1 MDTKQKTQRRY
12 ILLAVSLC
20 AVAMS
25 LVDGVWQPGYWVKS
39 LCKLVLFLGV
49 PLCYFGIFPSERS
62 GLKQLF
68 TPSKKGIAVALG
80 LGVLVFC
87 VILGGYFLLSRFVDL
102 TDAVLSL
109 TSSSGVSADN
119 FLWVA
124 LYISLVNSLLEEL
137 LFRGFSFIT
146 LKIHVSAI
154 AAYSFSAL
162 TFAFYHAGMIA
173 VSMNFGIW
181 LGAMAGLMI
190 AGFVLCFLN
199 EKSENIYVSW
209 LVHMFA
215 NFAIN
220 TVGFIILLG

>member
-1 MDTKQKTQRRY
+1 METKQKSQMLY
-12 ILLAVSLC
+12 ILVAVSLC

-25 LVDGVWQPGYWVKS
+25 LVDGVIQPGYWIKS
-39 LCKLVLFLGV
+39 FCKLILFLCA
-49 PLCYFGIFPSERS
+49 PLCYFAVFPDERS
-62 GLKQLF
+62 GLKLLF
-68 TPSKKGIAVALG
+68 TPTGKSIAIAFG
-80 LGVLVFC
+80 LGVMVYG
-87 VILGGYFLLSRFVDL
+87 VILGGYVLLSSFVDL
-102 TDAVLSL
+102 TDAILSL

-124 LYISLVNSLLEEL
+124 LYISFVNSLLEEL

-146 LKIHVSAI
+146 LRRHISRI
-154 AAYSFSAL
+154 GAYFFSAL

-181 LGAMAGLMI
+181 LGAMVGLTI
-190 AGFVLCFLN
+190 AGCVLNFLN

-220 TVGFIILLG
+220 TVGFIVL